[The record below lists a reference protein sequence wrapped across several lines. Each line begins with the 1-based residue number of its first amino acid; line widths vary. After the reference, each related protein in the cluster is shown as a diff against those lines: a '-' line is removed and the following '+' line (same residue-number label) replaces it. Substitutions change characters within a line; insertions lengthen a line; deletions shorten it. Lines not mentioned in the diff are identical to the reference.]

1 MLRDEAVSGRA
12 QPDGALPSVYP
23 TRIITYAWGEK
34 YIGELLSLTLPALL
48 APGNLP
54 YVASTVPCEVVILT
68 EEGAFPRL
76 FGDPTVGKIQALCP
90 VRLVGLDD
98 LIPAPDKYGMAL
110 TYVLHRG
117 FSDLGPSVT
126 DTWLLFLNA
135 DFIIAD
141 GSLRN
146 LIRHLAEGRRLVA
159 SPSYCVNAEAVV
171 PELLSRLDPRTRAL
185 TLSPRELAALVL
197 RHRHNTIR
205 GKTVNQPAISVRY
218 MDQFYWL
225 VDHAT
230 LIGHQMPI
238 AIVGMRP
245 ERHLAEPNSYWDHG
259 LMTEFFPSTEPFVL
273 GDSDDF
279 LMLELRSED
288 VAQDQLQIG
297 WPNPREIARNTASFL
312 TAYQREMARHPLTLH
327 SADLPANIA
336 DGRAALRSFVDT
348 VLSHVPAVLPSH
360 LDHPQWNYHRS
371 GFIEARHKYLSARL
385 GAATEANDPPASLSE
400 VDKTWWKLD
409 GLGKAHARRRAE
421 LADLMD
427 RQRGAVAA
435 MLNAIED
442 ARWRSIA
449 DELVRD
455 VERIETATR
464 VDENSIDVKRVVE
477 WRRGEGG
484 SGLSMRATGEE
495 PPWVA
500 PLKKSAE
507 AWISSG
513 KDAREKKELLA
524 RILDFIDRDHQDR
537 LLLLD
542 FEFAAQRDEL
552 QSAYDR
558 MVKRSVASAVVPHV
572 VLRHGPQTP
581 VAPPGRNVVLR
592 FARDFYHRFYG
603 VLPRVRVLHP
613 YWAAL
618 RHLVRVVDAAAN
630 DGAANV
636 LVVVGATAVGETVAD
651 HLPGSHAHVSLSEVV
666 SGNLAK
672 AFTASPEFDLCICT
686 LGASEL
692 NRIMDVVKAV
702 TPCMRRGGKIVAFH
716 PNFTLDQ
723 ISLGDISLLQGVFE
737 SRSSGRVHYAGSPQA
752 ARIVRRARHLLAPAG
767 EGRLADLMRTAMTL
781 FFVTPG
787 AFAANR
793 SEAALTEEQWSRL
806 PEYCTS
812 ITIELAV

>member
-1 MLRDEAVSGRA
+1 MLREEAVSGGI
-12 QPDGALPSVYP
+12 QPDRSLPSVRP

-146 LIRHLAEGRRLVA
+146 LIGQLAEGRRLVA

-171 PELLSRLDPRTRAL
+171 PELLSRVDPNTRSL
-185 TLSPRELAALVL
+185 TLSPREMAALVL

-205 GKTVNQPAISVRY
+205 GKTVNQPAMSVRY

-259 LMTEFFPSTEPFVL
+259 LMTEFFPGTEPFVL

-279 LMLELRSED
+279 LMLELRSAET
-288 VAQDQLQIG
+288 AQDQLQIG
-297 WPNPREIARNTASFL
+297 WPDPREIARNTASFL
-312 TAYQREMARHPLTLH
+312 TEYQREMARHPLTLH

-336 DGRAALRSFVDT
+336 DARAALRSFVDT
-348 VLSHVPAVLPSH
+348 VLAHVPAVLPSH

-409 GLGKAHARRRAE
+409 GVIKAHARRRA
-421 LADLMD
+421 DLVDLRD
-427 RQRGAVAA
+427 RQRSAVEA
-435 MLNAIED
+435 MLSAIED
-442 ARWRSIA
+442 ARWGGIA

-455 VERIETATR
+455 LQRIETNAA
-464 VDENSIDVKRVVE
+464 VDENSLDVKRVVD
-477 WRRGEGG
+477 WRREEGS
-484 SGLSMRATGEE
+484 SGPSIRRTGEA
-495 PPWVA
+495 PPWAA
-500 PLKKSAE
+500 PLKRSVE
-507 AWISSG
+507 AWVSSA
-513 KDAREKKELLA
+513 KDVREKKEVLA
-524 RILDFIDRDHQDR
+524 RILEFIDRDHEDR

-542 FEFAAQRDEL
+542 FEFAARRDPL
-552 QSAYDR
+552 QAEYDR

-572 VLRHGPQTP
+572 ALHYGPRTS
-581 VAPPGRNVVLR
+581 VTASGRSVLR
-592 FARDFYHRFYG
+592 FARDLYRRYYG
-603 VLPRVRVLHP
+603 VLPRVRPLHP
-613 YWAAL
+613 YWAAM
-618 RHLVRVVDAAAN
+618 RHLVRIVDAAASE
-630 DGAANV
+630 GAANV
-636 LVVVGATAVGETVAD
+636 LVVVGATSVGETIAD
-651 HLPGSHAHVSLSEVV
+651 HLPGVHARVLLSEVV
-666 SGNLAK
+666 GGNLAK
-672 AFTASPEFDLCICT
+672 AFSGTAEFDLCICT
-686 LGASEL
+686 LGPSEL
-692 NRIMDVVKAV
+692 HQIMDVVKTV
-702 TPCMRRGGKIVAFH
+702 TPCMRKGGKIIAFH
-716 PNFTLDQ
+716 PNFAADEVPLAEV
-723 ISLGDISLLQGVFE
+723 GALQTMFE
-737 SRSSGRVHYAGSPQA
+737 SPSSGRIHYAGSPQS
-752 ARIVRRARHLLAPAG
+752 ARVAQRVRRLARTG
-767 EGRLADLMRTAMTL
+767 ERRLADLVRMAATL
-781 FFVTPG
+781 VFVTPSV
-787 AFAANR
+787 FAANR
-793 SEAALTEEQWSRL
+793 AEAALTEEQWSRL
-806 PEYCTS
+806 PENCMS
-812 ITIELAV
+812 ITVEIAV

>member
-1 MLRDEAVSGRA
+1 MLREEAIAGKE
-12 QPDGALPSVYP
+12 PDSSLPSVRP
-23 TRIITYAWGEK
+23 TRIVTYAWGEK
-34 YIGELLSLTLPALL
+34 YIGELMSLTLPALL

-68 EEGAFPRL
+68 EEAAFPRL
-76 FGDPTVGKIQALCP
+76 FGNPTVGRIQALCP

-159 SPSYCVNAEAVV
+159 SPSYCVNAEAAV
-171 PELLSRLDPRTRAL
+171 PELLGRVDPSTRAL
-185 TLSPRELAALVL
+185 TLSPREMAALVL

-205 GKTVNQPAISVRY
+205 GKTVNQPATSVRY

-259 LMTEFFPSTEPFVL
+259 LMREFFPSTEPFVL

-279 LMLELRSED
+279 LMLELRSAD
-288 VAQDQLQIG
+288 VAQDQLQMG
-297 WPNPREIARNTASFL
+297 WPDPREIARNTASFL

-336 DGRAALRSFVDT
+336 DARAALRSFVDT
-348 VLSHVPAVLPSH
+348 VLSHVPAMLPSH
-360 LDHPQWNYHRS
+360 LDHPQWNYHRP

-385 GAATEANDPPASLSE
+385 GVATEANDPPASLSE
-400 VDKTWWKLD
+400 ADKTWWQLD
-409 GLGKAHARRRAE
+409 GLIKTHARRRA
-421 LADLMD
+421 DLEDLRD
-427 RQRGAVAA
+427 RQRGAVQA
-435 MLNAIED
+435 MLSAIED

-455 VERIETATR
+455 LGRIETDTTA
-464 VDENSIDVKRVVE
+464 DENSLEVKRIVD
-477 WRRGEGG
+477 WRGEEGA
-484 SGLSMRATGEE
+484 SALSIRRTGEE
-495 PPWVA
+495 PPWLA
-500 PLKKSAE
+500 PLKRSVE
-507 AWISSG
+507 AWVSSG
-513 KDAREKKELLA
+513 KDVREKKEVLA
-524 RILDFIDRDHQDR
+524 RVLDFIDRDHEDR

-542 FEFAAQRDEL
+542 SEFARARDAL
-552 QSAYDR
+552 QSEYDR

-572 VLRHGPQTP
+572 VLNYGPRTP
-581 VAPPGRNVVLR
+581 LAASGRSILR
-592 FARDFYHRFYG
+592 YARDLYRRSYG
-603 VLPRVRVLHP
+603 VLPRVRMLHP
-613 YWAAL
+613 YWAAM
-618 RHLVRVVDAAAN
+618 RHLVRVVDAAA
-630 DGAANV
+630 DQGAANV
-636 LVVVGATAVGETVAD
+636 LIVLGGTTVGENVAD
-651 HLPGSHAHVSLSEVV
+651 HLPGVHARVLLHEVV
-666 SGNLAK
+666 GGNLAK
-672 AFTASPEFDLCICT
+672 AFSGTTEFDLCVCT
-686 LGASEL
+686 LGPSEL
-692 NRIMDVVKAV
+692 PQILEVVKAV
-702 TPCMRRGGKIVAFH
+702 APCMRKGGKIVAFH
-716 PNFTLDQ
+716 PNFTAEQ
-723 ISLGDISLLQGVFE
+723 IALGDVNALQAMFE
-737 SRSSGRVHYAGSPQA
+737 SPSAGRVHYAGSPQS
-752 ARIVRRARHLLAPAG
+752 ARVAQRVRLLALTG
-767 EGRLADLMRTAMTL
+767 ERRLADLVRIAATL
-781 FFVTPG
+781 VFVTPS

-793 SEAALTEEQWSRL
+793 LEAAFTEEQWSRR
-806 PEYCTS
+806 PEHCLS
-812 ITIELAV
+812 ITVEITV